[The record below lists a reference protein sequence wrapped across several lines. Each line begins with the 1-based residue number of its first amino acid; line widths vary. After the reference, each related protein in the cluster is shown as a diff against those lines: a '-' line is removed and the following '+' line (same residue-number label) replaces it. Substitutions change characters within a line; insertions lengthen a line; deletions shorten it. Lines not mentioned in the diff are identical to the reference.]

1 MTRNHHHPGGA
12 VPADGYLGEIPP
24 ADRQPGLALLW
35 PAPVQPALDSG
46 VREAERWRRAAPQ
59 GYLWTLFVYARQE
72 QSSDLLR
79 TAFEVGFLTRLQ
91 QGVGQMPLDGLA
103 HRF

>member
-12 VPADGYLGEIPP
+12 VPADGYWGNPARRPP
-24 ADRQPGLALLW
+24 ARPRAALAGARATGLG
-35 PAPVQPALDSG
+35 Q
-46 VREAERWRRAAPQ
+46 RRARSRTLAARAPQ

-103 HRF
+103 YRF